1 MRKVYFLKKKKKMKL
16 FRETWSIRVESYEN
30 TEKLMAERK

>member
-1 MRKVYFLKKKKKMKL
+1 MKL